1 MPGSKPFLL
10 ACILLLSAGNSW
22 AQSRPPEPLPASSTQ
37 KELTVRVTLP
47 TVVGVIGEYAGIL
60 SSREKGKLKTLATPS
75 KARTSNPVLILTI
88 PLPKIWAD
96 RKPK

>member
-1 MPGSKPFLL
+1 M
-10 ACILLLSAGNSW
+10 LLLGAGSSW
-22 AQSRPPEPLPASSTQ
+22 AQSRPPEPVPAGSAQ

-60 SSREKGKLKTLATPS
+60 SSREKGKLKTLTTRGQP
-75 KARTSNPVLILTI
+75 RTSNPVLVLTI

-96 RKPK
+96 RKAK